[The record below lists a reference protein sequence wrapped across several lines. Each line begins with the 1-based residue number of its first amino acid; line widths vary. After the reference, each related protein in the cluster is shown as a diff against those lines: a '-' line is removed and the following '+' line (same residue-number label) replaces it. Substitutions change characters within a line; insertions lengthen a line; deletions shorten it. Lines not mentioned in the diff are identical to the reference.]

1 MYEGDLERIEQP
13 YPMQRIVHRRLPA
26 DWKGPVF
33 VWDVDKTYL
42 ETRFS
47 QLRGLLRIPF
57 ELAVDKRPV
66 SGAPELLQAM
76 RRGWPG
82 QERNPIWFISASPP
96 QLAGPVTARM
106 VQDGVEFDG
115 ITFKDVPAVLRTGRV
130 GQLREQVAFK
140 ISALVRLAEEL
151 PLGAR
156 LHLFGDDYEK
166 DADAYVIFAELLAGR
181 LRGFEL
187 EEALVAAGAARRYA
201 RGIATWAGPLPARD
215 GAGGAGGGV
224 EGIWIRLT
232 RDPDGARIAG
242 KPPWVRGWTTAQQ
255 AHAGLRAAGVLP

>member
-1 MYEGDLERIEQP
+1 MYEGDLERLEQP

-26 DWKGPVF
+26 DWEGPVF

-66 SGAPELLQAM
+66 AGTPQLLHAL
-76 RRGWPG
+76 RRGSSGPG
-82 QERNPIWFISASPP
+82 GPRNPLFFISASPP

-115 ITFKDVPAVLRTGRV
+115 ITFKDVPAVIRRGQV
-130 GQLREQVAFK
+130 GQLKEQVAFK
-140 ISALVRLAEEL
+140 VSALLRLTEEL

-166 DADAYVIFAELLAGR
+166 DANAYVLFADLAAGR

-187 EEALVAAGAARRYA
+187 EEALVRVGARRKYA
-201 RGIATWAGPLPARD
+201 RAIANWAGPLPEREA
-215 GAGGAGGGV
+215 V
-224 EGIWIRLT
+224 EGIWIRLV
-232 RDPDGARIAG
+232 RDPAGGRIADRPALV
-242 KPPWVRGWTTAQQ
+242 KGWKTPRE
-255 AHAGLRAAGVLP
+255 AHTGLRSMGVLP